1 MDDARGYLSVTIPIH
16 RAFLPSGGAAAKAEV
31 YEARI
36 LEALAAG
43 PLTLTEL
50 ARAMGYKG
58 ISKKLSTT
66 VDAMLRTGTLR
77 HVIGERGRTKL
88 EIAAG

>member
-1 MDDARGYLSVTIPIH
+1 MTIPIH
-16 RAFLPSGGAAAKAEV
+16 RAFLPSGGAVAKAKV
-31 YEARI
+31 YESRV
-36 LEALAAG
+36 LEALTAG

-66 VDAMLRTGTLR
+66 VDTMLRTGTLR
-77 HVIGERGRTKL
+77 HVAGERGRMKL
-88 EIAAG
+88 EAAVD